1 MLTSSIFIA
10 EVGEAPDVG
19 KVNSEPDDGKEEV
32 EVAAPCLPLLLACGE
47 HPGWPALHRI
57 LSLAALRKVLRGLPQ
72 PVGILETRKK
82 KTYNMKRVLGIPVN
96 TAFLYWL
103 SFSR

>member
-47 HPGWPALHRI
+47 HPGWAALHRI

-72 PVGILETRKK
+72 PVGILETRNKK
-82 KTYNMKRVLGIPVN
+82 NLQHETSPRDFCQHSISLL
-96 TAFLYWL
+96 AF
-103 SFSR
+103 FF